1 MRAYEIM
8 TPRVITVGADTTIVE
23 AIETMLRHHISG
35 LPVVDE
41 AERLVGIISESDF
54 LRRAETGTERK
65 HGRWLSLLIGT
76 DRVAAEFA
84 HDNGRK
90 VGDIMTPHPR
100 TVSEDA
106 RLDQVVQIMES
117 GNVKRVPV
125 MRGDRMVG
133 IITRSDFL
141 DAVASMARRIP
152 ETNADDAQLRNEV
165 INALRRA
172 PWRPCR
178 LHVAVRD
185 GVAALHGVVRNE
197 TAHKA
202 AIVTTENVP
211 GISRVLNHLR
221 IADPYPP
228 GEEDY
233 GGGDFVSLRRQ
244 PSTTDD
250 EPL

>member
-35 LPVVDE
+35 LPVVDDTG
-41 AERLVGIISESDF
+41 RLIGIISESDF
-54 LRRAETGTERK
+54 LRRAEMGTQRK
-65 HGRWLSLLIGT
+65 RGRWLRFLAGA

-84 HDNGRK
+84 RDHGRK
-90 VGDIMTPHPR
+90 VGEIMTPNPR
-100 TVSEDA
+100 TVSEGA
-106 RLDQVVQIMES
+106 PLDQVVQVMES

-125 MRGDRMVG
+125 MRGDQMVG

-152 ETNADDAQLRNEV
+152 ETSADDDHLRNEV
-165 INALRRA
+165 IASLRRA
-172 PWRPCR
+172 PWQPCR
-178 LHVAVRD
+178 LHVSVRG
-185 GVAALHGVVRNE
+185 GVATLHGVVRNE
-197 TAHKA
+197 AAHKA
-202 AIVTTENVP
+202 AVVTAENVP
-211 GISRVLNHLR
+211 GIEKVRDYLR
-221 IADPYPP
+221 IADRHPP

-233 GGGDFVSLRRQ
+233 GGGDFVSLQQQ

>member
-8 TPRVITVGADTTIVE
+8 TPRVITVGTDATIVE
-23 AIETMLRHHISG
+23 AIETLLRHHISG

-41 AERLVGIISESDF
+41 AQRLVGIISESDF
-54 LRRAETGTERK
+54 LRRAETGTQHK

-90 VGDIMTPHPR
+90 VGDIMTPNPR

-106 RLDQVVQIMES
+106 PLDQVVQIMES

-185 GVAALHGVVRNE
+185 GVATLHGVVRNE
-197 TAHKA
+197 TARKA

-211 GISRVLNHLR
+211 GISRVLDHLR
-221 IADPYPP
+221 IPDPYPP

-233 GGGDFVSLRRQ
+233 GGGDFVSLQQQ